1 MNLSLD
7 NFFEEVKSIC
17 NYVRDEMNKKFSE
30 IELRWRIRA
39 SEKEKQNIAML
50 DSLIKEMHEKDNNMK
65 IIWLIYKINKQS
77 GKLKKKNN

>member
-39 SEKEKQNIAML
+39 SEKEKQNIAIL
-50 DSLIKEMHEKDNNMK
+50 FN
-65 IIWLIYKINKQS
+65 
-77 GKLKKKNN
+77 

>member
-50 DSLIKEMHEKDNNMK
+50 DSLIKEMHEK
-65 IIWLIYKINKQS
+65 
-77 GKLKKKNN
+77 GE